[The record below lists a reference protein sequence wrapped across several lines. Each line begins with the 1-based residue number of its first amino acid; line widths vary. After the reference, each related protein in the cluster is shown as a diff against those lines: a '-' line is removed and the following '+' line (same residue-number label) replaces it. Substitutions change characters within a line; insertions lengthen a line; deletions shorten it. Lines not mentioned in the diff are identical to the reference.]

1 MQGLKEGLL
10 LIVLFLMLN
19 LSQFNI
25 ATLRISKH
33 IFMLT
38 QIMNRRFLYMTKMEG
53 HSSSCYLEMEDLKRR
68 SVTSISG
75 GLKVSLPTMIYV
87 LVCAKRHIQYFIYK
101 TRSHDNGTKLCGHK
115 MNTVATVHMMRFNML
130 VSSLFFPYLNF
141 TLITVDSICPSQN
154 VSSNRNET
162 LTVTCSHST
171 EMVEF
176 RYGFKLLW
184 LALRFHI
191 FSCRYRVS

>member
-1 MQGLKEGLL
+1 MQ
-10 LIVLFLMLN
+10 N

-25 ATLRISKH
+25 ATLRISKD

-101 TRSHDNGTKLCGHK
+101 T
-115 MNTVATVHMMRFNML
+115 
-130 VSSLFFPYLNF
+130 P
-141 TLITVDSICPSQN
+141 
-154 VSSNRNET
+154 
-162 LTVTCSHST
+162 LT
-171 EMVEF
+171 
-176 RYGFKLLW
+176 R
-184 LALRFHI
+184 
-191 FSCRYRVS
+191 